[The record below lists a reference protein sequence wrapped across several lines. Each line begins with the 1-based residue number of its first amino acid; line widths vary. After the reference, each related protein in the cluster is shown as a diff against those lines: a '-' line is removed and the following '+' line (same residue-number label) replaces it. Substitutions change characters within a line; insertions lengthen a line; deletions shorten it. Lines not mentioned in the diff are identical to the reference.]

1 MSLEEKA
8 GAILEKIRQECPLV
22 HHITN
27 TVAANITANITLAF
41 GAAPV
46 MADAP
51 EEVEDMA
58 AQAQALVINT
68 GTPSRASWEAM
79 LRAGRA
85 ANRYGIPVVLD
96 PVGVGATRFRKE
108 LVQELVSEIKFAVIR
123 GNAAEI
129 GMLAG
134 EAVRPRGVDSRME
147 EGEQAEDENWRAK
160 IAKKV
165 AARFETVAVV
175 TGKRD
180 FVASG
185 RRLYRVEN
193 GHPLLM
199 AITGSGCM
207 ATAVIGAWVAAAEDA
222 FLAAAG
228 ALAAYGV
235 VAEIA
240 AGEAGGPGTFQSR
253 LFDAAHH
260 LTREVLV
267 QRARF
272 TPTIKNRG

>member
-1 MSLEEKA
+1 MPVTLEEKA
-8 GAILEKIRQECPLV
+8 GAILEKIRQERPLV

-27 TVAANITANITLAF
+27 IVVANITANITLAF

-51 EEVEDMA
+51 EEVEDMV
-58 AQAQALVINT
+58 AQAQALVLNT

-85 ANRYGIPVVLD
+85 ANRCGIPVVLD
-96 PVGVGATRFRKE
+96 PVGVGATQFRKD
-108 LVQELVSEIKFAVIR
+108 LVHELVSELKFAVIR
-123 GNAAEI
+123 GNAAEM

-134 EAVRPRGVDSRME
+134 EAVRPRGVDSRLE
-147 EGEQAEDENWRAK
+147 EGARAEDENWRAK
-160 IAKKV
+160 IAKTV
-165 AARFETVAVV
+165 ADRFQTVAVV
-175 TGKRD
+175 TGRWD

-185 RRLYRVEN
+185 RRLARVEN
-193 GHPLLM
+193 GHPLLT

-207 ATAVIGAWVAAAEDA
+207 ATAVIGAWVAVTEDT

-235 VAEIA
+235 AAELA
-240 AGEAGGPGTFQSR
+240 AEKAGGPGTFQAH

-260 LTREVLV
+260 LTGEVLT
-267 QRARF
+267 QRARVALV
-272 TPTIKNRG
+272 